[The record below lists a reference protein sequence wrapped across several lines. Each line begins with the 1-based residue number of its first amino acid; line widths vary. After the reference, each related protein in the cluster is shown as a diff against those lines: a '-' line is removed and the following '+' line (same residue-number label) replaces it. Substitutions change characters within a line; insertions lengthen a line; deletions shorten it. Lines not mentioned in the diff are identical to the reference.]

1 MSLQK
6 QIWVWMGFLAASIL
20 MLWVFRGVLLPF
32 VVGMGVAYLLDP
44 VADALER
51 MKFNRFWATCV
62 VMATVVI
69 IVIGAFLL
77 VVPLV
82 IQQATGLATRLPGY
96 IIQLQALAND
106 WAPEFYEVLGEER
119 VAQIENSLADILSS
133 GVAIMGNF
141 TAQALQS
148 GLTIL
153 NALGLLII
161 SPVVAF
167 YLLLDWDKMTANID
181 DLLPRAHRDEIR
193 GVLSDIDKS
202 MAGVIRGQGSVVLLL
217 ALFYG
222 VSLSLIQLNFG
233 LAIGITAGLLSFV
246 PYVGFLV
253 GFVLST
259 GVALV
264 QFGPDGLMV
273 GGVVAIFL
281 VGQFFEGNVL
291 YPKLVGES
299 IGVHPVWLMF
309 SLFAVGILFGFVGL
323 LLAVPFVAIAG
334 VIVRFLIR
342 KYRGSAL
349 YGEVDSDAVLVD
361 QTAEKN

>member
-1 MSLQK
+1 M
-6 QIWVWMGFLAASIL
+6 LAAFIL

-32 VVGMGVAYLLDP
+32 VVGMGLAYLLDP

-51 MKFNRFWATCV
+51 IKFNRFWATCV
-62 VMATVVI
+62 VMTIVMI
-69 IVIGAFLL
+69 IFVGSFLL

-96 IIQLQALAND
+96 IIQLQGLANA
-106 WAPEFYEVLGEER
+106 WAPEFYEFLGEER
-119 VAQIENSLADILSS
+119 FAQIENSLADLLSS

-161 SPVVAF
+161 TPVVAF
-167 YLLLDWDKMTANID
+167 YLLLDWDKMTAKID
-181 DLLPRAHRDEIR
+181 DLLPRAYRDEIR
-193 GVLSDIDKS
+193 GVLEDIDRS
-202 MAGVIRGQGSVVLLL
+202 MAGVIRGQGSVVLIL
-217 ALFYG
+217 ALFYA

-233 LAIGITAGLLSFV
+233 LAIGVTAGLLSFV

-253 GFVLST
+253 GFVLSF

-281 VGQFFEGNVL
+281 VGQFFEGNIL

-334 VIVRFLIR
+334 VLVRFLIG
-342 KYRGSAL
+342 KYRGSPL
-349 YGEVDSDAVLVD
+349 YQGIEDEAVVLEP
-361 QTAEKN
+361 TNEEK